1 MLEGLRKA
9 REDAEMSREQ
19 VCLALGV
26 HYNTLKNW
34 ELGTTEPKP
43 TELVVLAEMYG
54 CGVEAL
60 LGLPDAPAESAKA
73 S

>member
-9 REDAEMSREQ
+9 REDAGITREQ
-19 VCLALGV
+19 VCERLDC
-26 HYNTLKNW
+26 HYNTVKNW
-34 ELGTTEPKP
+34 ELGATEPKP
-43 TELVVLAEMYG
+43 TELAVLAELYG

-60 LGLPDAPAESAKA
+60 MGLPDAQA